1 MTEPITFTQLL
12 VFGGFILTL
21 IGLIIK
27 IGWSVWRIKRNDFGE
42 FIKKTEFE
50 SLEKTVNRI
59 DKAVAV
65 LDERSEKQEKEI
77 EKLFE
82 WKNSKKQL

>member
-21 IGLIIK
+21 VGLIIK

-42 FIKKTEFE
+42 FIKKDEFE
-50 SLEKTVNRI
+50 GLEKTVNRI

-65 LDERSEKQEKEI
+65 LAERIKSQGEQI
-77 EKLFE
+77 DSLFR
-82 WKNSKKQL
+82 WKNSK